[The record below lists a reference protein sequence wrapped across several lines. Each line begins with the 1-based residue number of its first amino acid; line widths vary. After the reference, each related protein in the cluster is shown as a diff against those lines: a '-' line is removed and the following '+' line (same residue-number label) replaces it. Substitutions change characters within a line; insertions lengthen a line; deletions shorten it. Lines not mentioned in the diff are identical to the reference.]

1 MYEWAGREVTC
12 SLYDCHNVRARA
24 TKVVARMKPRFSV
37 RASVVLYQEVPCARS
52 KVADL
57 RRRQFELSQSV
68 SYFTV
73 SRSALPPPPAKL
85 SPLAAAATCSRKYV
99 QFMTNFLDKL
109 QYCIQ

>member
-1 MYEWAGREVTC
+1 MREAKLRIC
-12 SLYDCHNVRARA
+12 GAQSRSRSRSFALSARRA
-24 TKVVARMKPRFSV
+24 TTGPVETHRG
-37 RASVVLYQEVPCARS
+37 
-52 KVADL
+52 

-99 QFMTNFLDKL
+99 MIQFMTKFLDKL

>member
-1 MYEWAGREVTC
+1 MVREASCGFAVIQ
-12 SLYDCHNVRARA
+12 SRSRSRSFALSARRA
-24 TKVVARMKPRFSV
+24 TTGPVETHRG
-37 RASVVLYQEVPCARS
+37 
-52 KVADL
+52 

-99 QFMTNFLDKL
+99 NDTIHDQ
-109 QYCIQ
+109 ISR